1 MKLLGWFAI
10 GLLLFATGLLL
21 FAAAAPAA
29 EPKPLPNHE
38 QARKTCHAEAAKAP
52 VKHPADI
59 VKVQREAFDSCMR
72 AKGVHTRVIR
82 AK

>member
-1 MKLLGWFAI
+1 LFLGLVATAAFA
-10 GLLLFATGLLL
+10 G
-21 FAAAAPAA
+21 
-29 EPKPLPNHE
+29 EPKPAPLPDHE
-38 QARKTCHAEAAKAP
+38 QVRKGCHAEASKAP
-52 VKHPADI
+52 AKHPADI